1 MLSISMLLAVMT
13 RAFSEL
19 GFVSQFLLTV
29 LSCPAFLNWLEGML
43 DSEVSEENEKTF
55 RRFYLEP
62 IKKSCSDGCHVC
74 LCNVYKPLVMV
85 VRMSDEMSEEES
97 QKFLDLVIKGLKHV
111 LPSFS
116 DTCSNCDGFNQ
127 SIGKVRAV
135 HTAHRMARHDRRK
148 AQRRRS
154 KENRVKKTL

>member
-1 MLSISMLLAVMT
+1 MLLAVMT

-43 DSEVSEENEKTF
+43 DSEVSEEKTL

-62 IKKSCSDGCHVC
+62 IKRSCSDGCHVC
-74 LCNVYKPLVMV
+74 LQCDVFEPLVMAI
-85 VRMSDEMSEEES
+85 RMSDEMSEEES

-135 HTAHRMARHDRRK
+135 HTACRMARHDRRK

-154 KENRVKKTL
+154 KESRVKKTL